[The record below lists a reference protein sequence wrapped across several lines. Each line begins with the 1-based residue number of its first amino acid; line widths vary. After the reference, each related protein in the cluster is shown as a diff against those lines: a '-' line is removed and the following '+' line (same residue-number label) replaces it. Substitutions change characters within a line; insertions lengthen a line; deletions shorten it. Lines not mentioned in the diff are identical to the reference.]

1 MNQIQVIAKRSK
13 KFLLLYIL
21 LFVAVA
27 VLCIIGSTQD
37 KDASVYFII
46 SLVILIPTF
55 LTFLYLLLLPTDAI
69 IKSGDTIIIRYLFT
83 KKVYNISDLQYASH
97 NEKGEWYNRRTD
109 SLHDLNVIVNDIR
122 IVTLTAKNSEGLLV
136 HSRVFVKD
144 ATAVTATINAIV
156 EENNEK

>member
-83 KKVYNISDLQYASH
+83 KRFTTFPICNMLPITKKENGIIA
-97 NEKGEWYNRRTD
+97 ERT
-109 SLHDLNVIVNDIR
+109 
-122 IVTLTAKNSEGLLV
+122 
-136 HSRVFVKD
+136 VF
-144 ATAVTATINAIV
+144 TI
-156 EENNEK
+156 